1 MKIEIEFFTY
11 WHCGSGS
18 SGGSRVDAL
27 VAKDNNGLPYIPAKT
42 LKGHI
47 REMAESL
54 DDCTFVNECFGGS
67 SNDGKDGKEK
77 DVCYDEKYRAKEGK
91 CYFSNAI
98 IEEKIDKKLSSYL
111 FTTISSTKID
121 EKGLAVDGSLREIEA
136 VVPLKLYA
144 TIAFDDGV
152 KEEYKETMK
161 KAFSQVKRMGLNRTR
176 GLGRCEITLAGE
188 SHD

>member
-1 MKIEIEFFTY
+1 MKIAIEFFTY

-27 VAKDNNGLPYIPAKT
+27 VARDNNGLPYIPAKT

-54 DDCTFVNECFGGS
+54 EDCTFVNECFGGS
-67 SNDGKDGKEK
+67 SNDGRDGKEK
-77 DVCYDEKYRAKEGK
+77 DICYDKKYRGKEGK
-91 CYFSNAI
+91 CYFSNAT
-98 IEEKIDKKLSSYL
+98 IEESIDKNLSSYL

-121 EKGLAVDGSLREIEA
+121 DKGLAVDKSLREIEV
-136 VVPLKLYA
+136 VVPLRLYA
-144 TIAFDDGV
+144 AIEFDEDV
-152 KEEYKETMK
+152 KKFKEKMI

-176 GLGRCEITLAGE
+176 GLGRCEITVVGE
-188 SHD
+188 SDD